1 MADSGVYKIEDG
13 TQPMRWD
20 NLVHV
25 RFSGPDALEWL
36 QGQVTNDLRQLQPGS
51 PVNACL
57 VKPTGQLL
65 ETLTIAQ
72 TAEGYEVVSQGKVIL
87 ERFAEFV
94 IMEEID
100 LHDLPPVRFL
110 TRTVEPR
117 VPWIKLGDDWLGW
130 TDEPIP
136 GQTLSASELSVLTL
150 ENRIAVPLWDAGE
163 KTLPPELG
171 PAFEQ
176 LHVAYDKGCYVG
188 QEVLQRIH
196 SRGHVNREWTV
207 LSSAIAAPAGTPVEL
222 AGTQVGVVTRSGLS
236 ADHGWLVG
244 AMLRTER
251 EGPLS
256 ILGHPVGEF

>member
-13 TQPMRWD
+13 TQPMQWD

-36 QGQVTNDLRQLQPGS
+36 QGQVTNDLRKLQPGS
-51 PVNACL
+51 SVNACL

-65 ETLTIAQ
+65 ETLTINQ
-72 TAEGYEVVSQGKVIL
+72 TADGLEVVSQGKVIL

-94 IMEEID
+94 IMEEIE
-100 LHDLPPVRFL
+100 LHALPAVQYL
-110 TRTVEPR
+110 TRSIEATVA
-117 VPWIKLGDDWLGW
+117 WINLAGEQLCW
-130 TDEPIP
+130 TADPID
-136 GQTLSASELSVLTL
+136 GRSLTADELSVLTL
-150 ENRIAVPLWDAGE
+150 ENRLAVPQWDAGE

-171 PAFEQ
+171 PEFEH
-176 LHVAYDKGCYVG
+176 LHIAYDKGCYVG

-207 LSSAIAAPAGTPVEL
+207 LSSAIPAPTGTAVEL
-222 AGTQVGVVTRSGLS
+222 AGSQVGVVTRCALS
-236 ADHGWLVG
+236 PDHGWLVG
-244 AMLRTER
+244 AMLRTDR

-256 ILGHPVGEF
+256 LLGHPVGEY